1 MGRADTRS
9 EFVARLRRPASQP
22 KGERPWA
29 FIALPPDASDLL
41 PRRGRTTVEG
51 RLAGA
56 DFVATLEPDGQLG
69 HWLRVDAD
77 LMAAA
82 GVNFG
87 DDVEV
92 RIEAVADEPDPAVPE
107 DLLQALQAAPE
118 AWAVWQDTTS
128 LARVDWVHWV
138 VSAKQA
144 KTRAERIRKAC
155 DMLASGKRR
164 VCCFDPSGHYSK
176 ALSLPAEAE

>member
-9 EFVARLRRPASQP
+9 EFVARLRRPAP
-22 KGERPWA
+22 APGDTANWA
-29 FIALPPDASDLL
+29 FVCMPKSVSDKL

-56 DFVATLEPDGQLG
+56 GFVATLEPDGQLG
-69 HWLRVDAD
+69 HWLRVDAE

-82 GVNFG
+82 GATFG
-87 DDVEV
+87 DEV
-92 RIEAVADEPDPAVPE
+92 AVLVEAVEDEPDPAVPD
-107 DLLQALQAAPE
+107 DLLRALRAAPG
-118 AWAVWQDTTS
+118 AWAVWRDTTA

-176 ALSLPAEAE
+176 AFSLPAEAE